1 MSDLDTLVRNLRI
14 LLRADLI
21 IAELHLRRLM
31 KKSVLCAVASVFGA
45 FGLVMLGIAGFLA
58 LEEIYGRVAA
68 AAIMGGVGI
77 VLGLLLLWIA
87 GRVRSG
93 EELALAREVHAT
105 ALVAV
110 GRNLKD
116 TGDNVRQFTSF
127 TNNPLQAALPG
138 LAMQLLGIVLKR
150 LRRRWQNRHD
160 G

>member
-31 KKSVLCAVASVFGA
+31 KKSVLCAVAFVIGV
-45 FGLVMLGIAGFLA
+45 FGLVMLGIAGFMA
-58 LEEIYGRVAA
+58 LEDVYGRVAA

-77 VLGLLLLWIA
+77 VLALLLLWLA
-87 GRVRSG
+87 NRVRSG
-93 EELALAREVHAT
+93 EELNLAREVHAT

-116 TGDNVRQFTSF
+116 TGANVSQFASF

-150 LRRRWQNRHD
+150 LRRRWQNRND
-160 G
+160 A